1 MVPNNGGDSGHAAYK
16 VFRDSNEHFTLS
28 RHHAGCEDFGDDG
41 HVLTVRRTRTI
52 SYSDPFVGHMK
63 V

>member
-1 MVPNNGGDSGHAAYK
+1 MVETPDMPRIKSFVIPTSTLHC
-16 VFRDSNEHFTLS
+16 RDPVLATK
-28 RHHAGCEDFGDDG
+28 DFGDDG

-52 SYSDPFVGHMK
+52 SYSNPFVGHMK